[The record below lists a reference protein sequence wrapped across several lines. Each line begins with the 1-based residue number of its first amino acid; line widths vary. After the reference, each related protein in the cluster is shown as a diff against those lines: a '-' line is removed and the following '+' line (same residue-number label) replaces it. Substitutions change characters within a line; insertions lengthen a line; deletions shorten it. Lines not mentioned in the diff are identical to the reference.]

1 MKYWLLTISIFYIYL
16 KMGETSTASVIHE
29 SVTGVDDD
37 LHPNQKEESK
47 EAVILECDELFNP
60 SH

>member
-1 MKYWLLTISIFYIYL
+1 
-16 KMGETSTASVIHE
+16 MGETSTASVIHE